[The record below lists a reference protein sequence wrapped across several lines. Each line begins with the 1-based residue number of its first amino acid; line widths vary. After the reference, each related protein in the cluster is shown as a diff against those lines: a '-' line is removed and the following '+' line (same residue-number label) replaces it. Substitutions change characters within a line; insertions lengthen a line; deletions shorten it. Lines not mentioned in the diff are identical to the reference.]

1 MNTGIT
7 KQSLCH
13 CCRIVTNSLNTIYRL
28 SFEKSRILSS
38 TTSQSNEISSRKSMT
53 MIILIKPCHTI
64 RRHWLND
71 FRRCSTY
78 KKRRMKNSD
87 IFLDFC
93 AGQIFLADICFELV
107 HYVHTFALSWVGLNY
122 LAHGYPFIIPSKC
135 KSNTSGSISWHHSTS
150 RKRESD
156 NNWDKDECKQR
167 ILLTM
172 TMTMEILTIA
182 TSQMKTRLCLKWS
195 TAIYKY
201 KFNTN
206 QSSLLF

>member
-1 MNTGIT
+1 MKYLLG
-7 KQSLCH
+7 
-13 CCRIVTNSLNTIYRL
+13 
-28 SFEKSRILSS
+28 
-38 TTSQSNEISSRKSMT
+38 SQWQW
-53 MIILIKPCHTI
+53 LL
-64 RRHWLND
+64 WLNHVSSD
-71 FRRCSTY
+71 VTDWATLGDEAHTRREEWRIMMY
-78 KKRRMKNSD
+78 
-87 IFLDFC
+87 FLISC
-93 AGQIFLADICFELV
+93 AWQIFLADICFELV
-107 HYVHTFALSWVGLNY
+107 HCVLFWVGLNY
-122 LAHGYPFIIPSKC
+122 RAQGYPFIIPSKC

-206 QSSLLF
+206 QFSHQFDTNQSLPFKNPSSVLALAQ